1 MGRQLARVNAINYQ
15 ETIWSELFPG
25 NYATLA
31 CLQPAVLGVESSFD
45 LAPCVR
51 KHVLYRLDGGS
62 GTDDN
67 LRWLLKRHYQ
77 VLSKGFSGKR
87 ANALA
92 RQVARWDAYDEKCQL
107 GRVSPTFDLG
117 RPIDVLVKRRWHK
130 EQWRHSY
137 YVSTLTFPSKQAFMA
152 RYDQRGAAE
161 IEQFRTDKQ
170 GLGLSARRKQK
181 LEAQKA
187 LVLLTDLCHNLLA
200 DFRHRGLANSPF
212 AQWGAKRLVRD
223 LLAIPGRLYF
233 DQAQLKRIELLDSH
247 PHTEDLLICLEK
259 YCSMPFST
267 FF

>member
-1 MGRQLARVNAINYQ
+1 M
-15 ETIWSELFPG
+15 
-25 NYATLA
+25 A

-45 LAPCVR
+45 LAPAVR
-51 KHVLYRLDGGS
+51 HHVLYRLDGGS
-62 GTDDN
+62 GTDEN
-67 LRWLLKRHYQ
+67 LRWLLQRNYQ
-77 VLSKGFSGKR
+77 VLSKGFSGQR

-92 RQVARWDAYDEKCQL
+92 QQVVRWDAYDEACQL
-107 GRVSPTFDLG
+107 GRVAPTFDLG
-117 RPIDVLVKRRWHK
+117 RPLDVLVKRRWHAG
-130 EQWRHSY
+130 QWRHSY

-200 DFRHRGLANSPF
+200 DFRYRGLANSPF

-233 DQAQLKRIELLDSH
+233 ADGQLKRIELLDAH
-247 PHTEDLLICLEK
+247 PYSDDLLICLAK
-259 YCSMPFST
+259 YCSLPFST
-267 FF
+267 AF